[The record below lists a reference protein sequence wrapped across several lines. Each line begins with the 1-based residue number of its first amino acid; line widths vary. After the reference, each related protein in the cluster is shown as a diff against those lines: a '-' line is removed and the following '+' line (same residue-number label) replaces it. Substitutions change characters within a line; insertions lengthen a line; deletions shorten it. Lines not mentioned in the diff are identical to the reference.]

1 MIIKC
6 DVPIQ
11 ASLDDGLTVTT
22 FEPGETIEVPESVGE
37 MAIKHYGAEEV
48 KPAKKPKE

>member
-6 DVPIQ
+6 DRHIQ
-11 ASLDDGLTVTT
+11 ASLDKGLTVTT
-22 FEPGETIEVPESVGE
+22 FDPGEAVEVPESVGK

>member
-11 ASLDDGLTVTT
+11 ASTDDGLTVTT
-22 FEPGETIEVPESVGE
+22 FEPGEAIEVPESVGK

-48 KPAKKPKE
+48 KPTKKPKE

>member
-6 DVPIQ
+6 DKHIE
-11 ASLDDGLTVTT
+11 ASIDDGLTVTV
-22 FEPGETIEVPESVGE
+22 FEPGDAIEVPDAVGK